1 MIKLNKKLIGSALLL
16 CILAG
21 GSYSQTARPKQP
33 KPMKPPPPKVEV
45 YGPPEA
51 KSFPG
56 FPQTDGVTSEKSMMV
71 EPNVNIKLCVGEG
84 NLKINGWDRDEVR
97 IFIKDG
103 SKVEVK
109 ILEKDT
115 AGKPNWIHIKRASEP
130 AQSRA
135 QIREC
140 LSGQSIELDVPMK
153 ASLTIDGRVTQ
164 TAVDSVK
171 KIYIKNI
178 EGDLSFRN
186 ITGGIT
192 ASTLQGGV
200 SVENSGGAIS
210 LETSTGNIVAF
221 EVSPGQIGDLFKA
234 RTNSGAISLQKLDHR
249 QIEASSIT
257 GSVNFDGKFLTGGQY
272 DFKTSN
278 GSVRLTIPAL
288 SSCTIKASYGFGQF
302 SYEIPLTIMSE
313 NDTPGGKTV
322 VASMGS
328 GDAAVNI
335 TTTNGSIGIKKQ

>member
-1 MIKLNKKLIGSALLL
+1 MFKNSKKLIGSALSL

-21 GSYSQTARPKQP
+21 GALSQTAPPRTP
-33 KPMKPPPPKVEV
+33 KPPLPKAEI
-45 YGPPEA
+45 YAPREA

-56 FPQTDGVTSEKSMMV
+56 FPQTDGVTSEKSVMV
-71 EPNVNIKLCVGEG
+71 DPNVNIKLCVGEG
-84 NLKINGWDRDEVR
+84 NLKINGWERDEVR
-97 IFIKDG
+97 IFVKDG
-103 SKVEVK
+103 SKIEVK
-109 ILEKDT
+109 VLEKDSS
-115 AGKPNWIHIKRASEP
+115 GKPLWLQIKRAP
-130 AQSRA
+130 DRVQSRA

-140 LSGQSIELDVPMK
+140 LSGQSIEMDVPMK

-210 LETSTGNIVAF
+210 LETSTGNIIAF
-221 EVSPGQIGDLFKA
+221 EVSPGQIGDVFKA
-234 RTNSGAISLQKLDHR
+234 KTNSGAISLQKLDHR
-249 QIEASSIT
+249 QIETSSIT
-257 GSVNFDGKFLTGGQY
+257 GSVYFNGKFLTGGQY
-272 DFKTSN
+272 NFKTSN
-278 GSVRLTIPAL
+278 GAVRLTIPAL
-288 SSCTIKASYGFGQF
+288 SSCTIKASYGFGRF
-302 SYEIPLTIMSE
+302 NSEIPLNIVTD

-322 VASMGS
+322 VASIGG

>member
-1 MIKLNKKLIGSALLL
+1 MIKHSKKLIGSALSL
-16 CILAG
+16 CILTG
-21 GSYSQTARPKQP
+21 GAYSQTAPPRPP
-33 KPMKPPPPKVEV
+33 KPPLPKAEV
-45 YGPPEA
+45 YGTPEPTA
-51 KSFPG
+51 FPG
-56 FPQTDGVTSEKSMMV
+56 FPHSDGVTSEKSVMV
-71 EPNVNIKLCVGEG
+71 DPNVNIKLCVGEG
-84 NLKINGWDRDEVR
+84 NLKINGWDRNEVR
-97 IFIKDG
+97 IFVKDG
-103 SKVEVK
+103 SRIEVK
-109 ILEKDT
+109 ILEKDES
-115 AGKPNWIHIKRASEP
+115 GKPNWIHIKRAQDRV
-130 AQSRA
+130 QSRA

-140 LSGQSIELDVPMK
+140 LSGQSIEMDVPMK

-200 SVENSGGAIS
+200 SVENSGGSIS

-234 RTNSGAISLQKLDHR
+234 KTNSGAISLQKLDHR

-257 GSVNFDGKFLTGGQY
+257 GSVNFNGKFLTGGQY
-272 DFKTSN
+272 NFKTSN
-278 GSVRLTIPAL
+278 GAVRLTIPSL
-288 SSCTIKASYGFGQF
+288 SSCTIKASYGFGRF
-302 SYEIPLTIMSE
+302 NSEIPLNIVTD

-322 VASMGS
+322 VATMGG